1 MIFFVA
7 DKIKKGEEKVA
18 YCPTTI
24 MLQDFFTKPL
34 EGSTFRSMW
43 STIFNLPDTNKN
55 DSKHRS
61 V

>member
-24 MLQDFFTKPL
+24 MLEDFFTKPL
-34 EGSTFRSMW
+34 EGSTFRSM
-43 STIFNLPDTNKN
+43 
-55 DSKHRS
+55 
-61 V
+61 